1 MKRYNCRNLLKPI
14 QFTVLY
20 NSRYDVQPFF
30 SILQTFIKYKIK
42 KACLQFR
49 RHSNNVT
56 SLVGRNNEIL
66 ITIMVL
72 LFLFINFNI
81 NFVHMQVTNQWNNH
95 LPWSYNWNNNWKKNK
110 KRIIWTLL
118 DNNIGQQ
125 LAISVS
131 KVVSTCHLVYSIF
144 ASIPSLFIWY
154 PHQHS
159 MCLWPQ
165 YSKGPLYE
173 LYIVWVLELRNFFSW

>member
-1 MKRYNCRNLLKPI
+1 MQYELDWAPLFEDVDTYWTSLVQFSGIIKWKRYNCRNLLKPI
-14 QFTVLY
+14 QFIVLY
-20 NSRYDVQPFF
+20 NSRYAIQPFF
-30 SILQTFIKYKIK
+30 SILQTFIEYKIK

-95 LPWSYNWNNNWKKNK
+95 LPWSYNWNNNWKKK
-110 KRIIWTLL
+110 KRI
-118 DNNIGQQ
+118 
-125 LAISVS
+125 
-131 KVVSTCHLVYSIF
+131 
-144 ASIPSLFIWY
+144 
-154 PHQHS
+154 
-159 MCLWPQ
+159 
-165 YSKGPLYE
+165 E
-173 LYIVWVLELRNFFSW
+173 